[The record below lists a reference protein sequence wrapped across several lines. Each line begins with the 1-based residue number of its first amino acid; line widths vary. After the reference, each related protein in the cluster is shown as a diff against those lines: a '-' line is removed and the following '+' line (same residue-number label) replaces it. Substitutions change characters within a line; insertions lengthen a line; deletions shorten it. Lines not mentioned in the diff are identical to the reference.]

1 MKVHFDKEKNV
12 PVSPEFV
19 KAGMEGCY
27 KYLNR
32 LRLEDSESGES
43 VGLVPG
49 GVNMYIAVKSEEGE
63 LFPDTIQLVVRRKKY
78 KWTAKTL
85 VYEDEENHIYI
96 YKENSPFAR

>member
-12 PVSPEFV
+12 PVSPGFV

-27 KYLNR
+27 KYLDR
-32 LRLEDSESGES
+32 LRLQNTENDES
-43 VGLVPG
+43 VGLVPS

-63 LFPDTIQLVVRRKKY
+63 SLQDTIQLVVRRKKY
-78 KWTAKTL
+78 KWTAKIL

-96 YKENSPFAR
+96 YKENSPFAK